1 MNDRLPDEL
10 RAFIARNIHS
20 VEQLEILL
28 FLRRRADTA
37 HTAPGIARELHF
49 DVRST
54 ANRLGEL
61 DRVGLLRQTA
71 EGYHY
76 AAAGA
81 LDAAVRL
88 LHDAY
93 VDRRVAVISA
103 IYAGGGGG

>member
-1 MNDRLPDEL
+1 MTDRLPDDV

-28 FLRRRADTA
+28 HVRRRADDA
-37 HTAPGIARELHF
+37 HSAPAIARELHF

-54 ANRLGEL
+54 ATRLAEL
-61 DRVGLLRQTA
+61 ERFGFLRQTR

-81 LDAAVRL
+81 LDAAVRVL
-88 LHDAY
+88 RDAY
-93 VDRRVAVISA
+93 LDRRVAVISA
-103 IYAGGGGG
+103 IYAGGRP